1 MGIFRTKPIGGEAPS
16 GLKRALGP
24 GALIGLGIG
33 AIIGTGI
40 FVLTG
45 VAAAEHAGPALVL
58 AFIFAG
64 VACAL
69 AALCYAEFAA
79 MIPVSGSAYS
89 YAYATLGEGVAWF
102 VGWLL
107 VLEYLFA
114 ASTVSVGWSGYIVSL
129 MKQIGWVIPNHLSSA
144 PLAPGATPG
153 SVVFTGSLV
162 NLPAVGIVALITT
175 LCYTGIKQSA
185 NFNSIVVLIKV
196 AVIVLFI
203 GFGATLIDTANWHPF
218 IPPNEAPGRF
228 GWDGIFRA
236 ASIIFFAY
244 IGFDA
249 VSTAAQEAKNPQRDM
264 PIGILGSLV
273 ICTVL
278 YIAVSAVLT
287 GMVHFNEL
295 NVPAPV
301 AYALDKYPQVS
312 WLGFLIKLGA
322 VAGMTSVIL
331 VMILGQSRIFFSMSK
346 DGLLMPRFSSVHER
360 YQTPAFATLVT
371 GVIAGIMGGLLPVTI
386 LGELVSFGTLM
397 AFLVVCI
404 GVLVLRSTRPDL
416 KRPFRVPMAPV
427 VCIGGA
433 AACGFL
439 LLQLSAT
446 VWLMAVVWTAL
457 GMLIYGFYGYRNSK
471 LNQA

>member
-45 VAAAEHAGPALVL
+45 VAAAEHAGPALVV
-58 AFIFAG
+58 AFIIAG
-64 VACAL
+64 FACAL

-129 MKQIGWVIPNHLSSA
+129 MKQIGWVIPAHLSSA

-153 SVVFTGSLV
+153 EVAFTGALV
-162 NLPAVGIVALITT
+162 NMPAVLIVAVITT

-185 NFNSIVVLIKV
+185 NFNSIVVMIKV

-203 GFGATLIDTANWHPF
+203 GFGATLIDTSNWHPF

-278 YIAVSAVLT
+278 YILVSAVLT
-287 GMVHFNEL
+287 GMVHYNEL

-346 DGLLMPRFSSVHER
+346 DGLLMPAFSAVHPRF
-360 YQTPAFATLVT
+360 QTPAFATMVT

-397 AFLVVCI
+397 AFLVVCV
-404 GVLVLRSTRPDL
+404 GVLVLRKTRPDL

-433 AACGFL
+433 ASCAFL

-446 VWLMAVVWTAL
+446 VWLMAVGWTAL
-457 GMLIYGFYGYRNSK
+457 GAVIYGAYGYRNSK
-471 LNQA
+471 LNAA